1 MYTLNR
7 TTKKRWYMNFFGLK
21 TLPSLYSWIRHL
33 CQCHRTTWKWRR
45 DICLHSIPLMD
56 LISFL
61 FSGPQCNKPLGMQN
75 GRIRATQ
82 ISATSSWDKNHGPS
96 NGRLNFQRSGTR
108 MGAWCARHNNQYQW
122 LAVDFGRTM
131 RVVKF
136 ATQGRQDA
144 NNWVTKYYLTFSQD
158 NVFFAEYMKDSA
170 RRVRWPVY

>member
-1 MYTLNR
+1 
-7 TTKKRWYMNFFGLK
+7 
-21 TLPSLYSWIRHL
+21 
-33 CQCHRTTWKWRR
+33 
-45 DICLHSIPLMD
+45 
-56 LISFL
+56 
-61 FSGPQCNKPLGMQN
+61 
-75 GRIRATQ
+75 
-82 ISATSSWDKNHGPS
+82 
-96 NGRLNFQRSGTR
+96 

-170 RRVRWPVY
+170 RRVR